1 MNHNWSSV
9 GRIQGF
15 DFFQEFQ
22 HANRCER
29 HPKIRPAGEVELC
42 DEPWSFASLM
52 ELQEHP
58 DSESDISFFMQR
70 LMNKLPWL
78 FMASF
83 PATLRAWLEDLEFTK
98 YKH

>member
-1 MNHNWSSV
+1 M

-42 DEPWSFASLM
+42 DQPWSFASLV
-52 ELQEHP
+52 ELQEQP
-58 DSESDISFFMQR
+58 DSEFDISFLMQR
-70 LMNKLPWL
+70 FINKLPWL
-78 FMASF
+78 FMTLF
-83 PATLRAWLEDLEFTK
+83 PATLPAWLKDLEFTVCAK